1 LSDKL
6 EQAETALGRGNFM
19 LMDPHEKKTEDK
31 LAKATKDSCK
41 TTIEVI
47 HGLMAQ
53 VIKDRLFNYG
63 SNPCGAKNMVE
74 DKAA

>member
-1 LSDKL
+1 L
-6 EQAETALGRGNFM
+6 EQAEAALGRSNFM
-19 LMDPHEKKTEDK
+19 MMDPNEKRTE
-31 LAKATKDSCK
+31 DSCK

-63 SNPCGAKNMVE
+63 SNPCGTKNMLE

>member
-1 LSDKL
+1 MSDKL
-6 EQAETALGRGNFM
+6 EQAEAALGRSNFM
-19 LMDPHEKKTEDK
+19 MLDPNEKRTEDK
-31 LAKATKDSCK
+31 LSKATKDSCK

-63 SNPCGAKNMVE
+63 SNPCGAKNMLE